1 MKIKKYTLQNHLP
14 RIISF
19 LVTNQCVCR
28 CKHCFNWF
36 DTNPSGAIGNSKKLD
51 LTVEEIKQ
59 IFYTLGAI
67 DYIYLSGGEPFLR
80 KDFCEILQGIYEFSK
95 PKTINIS
102 TNGQL
107 IENTIVAIDKF
118 LKYHPIVHLII
129 KVSIDGISDRHDE
142 IRRTPG
148 AFKQAIETYQ
158 SLMSLKNKYKNLKV
172 GINTVFSALNQD
184 KIFEIYKY
192 LCSLNPRP
200 DCLAQLL
207 IRSEPRDQGA
217 KRGLNLDAYKKW
229 TKLYVKDM
237 IKGRFEADISIKIG
251 TIMMYDYIY
260 KIITQNKRQNNCYA
274 GISGGFIDNEGLVG
288 ACEHT
293 APFGSLREH
302 NYDFKE
308 IWNSDCA
315 NKIRKEI
322 SDSCFCTNEPQW
334 WHPTILSNK
343 RIVKHSIRLV
353 KNIASVLFNK

>member
-1 MKIKKYTLQNHLP
+1 VKIKKYNPQDHLP

-36 DTNPSGAIGNSKKLD
+36 DTNPKGAIGNSKKMD
-51 LTVEEIKQ
+51 LTADEIKQ
-59 IFYTLGAI
+59 IFHNLGSI

-80 KDFCEILQGIYEFSK
+80 KDFCEILEDIYEFSK

-107 IENTIVAIDKF
+107 IENTIGVIDSF
-118 LKYHPIVHLII
+118 LKYHSTVHLIV
-129 KVSIDGISDRHDE
+129 KVSIDGISDEHDK
-142 IRRTPG
+142 IRNTPG
-148 AFKQAIETYQ
+148 AFKRAIATYQ

-172 GINTVFSALNQD
+172 GINTVFSAFNQD
-184 KIFEIYKY
+184 KIFEIYRY
-192 LCSLNPRP
+192 LRNLKPRP

-207 IRSEPRDQGA
+207 VRDAPRDPDC
-217 KRGLNLDAYKKW
+217 KRGLKLNAYKEW
-229 TKLYVKDM
+229 TKLYVADM
-237 IKGRFEADISIKIG
+237 LKGKFETDVSIKIG

-260 KIITQNKRQNNCYA
+260 RIITQNKRQSACYA
-274 GISGGFIDNEGLVG
+274 GIAGAFIDNEGMVG

-293 APFGSLREH
+293 VSFGSLREH
-302 NYDFKE
+302 NYDFKK
-308 IWNSDCA
+308 IWNSNQAD
-315 NKIRKEI
+315 KIRKEI
-322 SDSCFCTNEPQW
+322 SDNCFCTNEPQW

-343 RIVKHSIRLV
+343 RIVKHSIRLI